1 LYGNLVQ
8 RCHEQGIEPRITAE
22 VPRMLTALN
31 LVAAGTGISVVPAS
45 MQGTHPHTIV
55 YCSLAEDTGLDAPL
69 TLAYRAGELSG
80 ALGKFASLARKVAR
94 QGKF

>member
-1 LYGNLVQ
+1 
-8 RCHEQGIEPRITAE
+8 
-22 VPRMLTALN
+22 MLTALN

-45 MQGTHPHTIV
+45 MQVTHPHTIV